1 MGLHLSSILIVMIA
15 MIGAPSFEW
24 KIEGGRTTLY
34 IDFGDGD
41 DPDAAVM
48 YPAVF
53 ENETIVDPCILSG
66 HLKRESDV
74 MVAVNGCPNG
84 DTFQV

>member
-1 MGLHLSSILIVMIA
+1 MG
-15 MIGAPSFEW
+15 
-24 KIEGGRTTLY
+24 TTMLN
-34 IDFGDGD
+34 IDFADGG
-41 DPDAAVM
+41 DPDAAIM

-53 ENETIVDPCILSG
+53 EYETIVEPCILSG